1 MAYFELR
8 EISIGAYIRARESTN
23 NFNRML
29 KSCAALFHKHEVP
42 LDRIDAVLDVV
53 KDYLHAEY
61 NGYGDAFGV
70 EKR

>member
-1 MAYFELR
+1 MGLYIKDIDLGLYVRIR
-8 EISIGAYIRARESTN
+8 EEVP

-29 KSCAALFHKHEVP
+29 KSAATLFHKHDVP
-42 LDRIDAVLDVV
+42 LDRIDSVIAVL

-61 NGYGDAFGV
+61 NGYGDAFGA

>member
-1 MAYFELR
+1 MNLYLKDIDLGSYVR
-8 EISIGAYIRARESTN
+8 VRDNTP
-23 NFNRML
+23 NFNKML

-42 LDRIDAVLDVV
+42 LDRIDTVISVI

-61 NGYGDAFGV
+61 NGYGDAFGA